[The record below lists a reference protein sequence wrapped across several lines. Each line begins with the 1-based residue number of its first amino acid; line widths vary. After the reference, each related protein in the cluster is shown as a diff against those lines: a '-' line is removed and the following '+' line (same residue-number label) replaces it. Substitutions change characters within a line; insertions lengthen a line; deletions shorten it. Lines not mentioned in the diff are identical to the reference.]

1 MCMFST
7 PDAPPPPEMPPE
19 RAAARLPDG
28 ETARS
33 TAGRRTQ
40 DRVRA
45 GTNTILT
52 SGSGVTSSADT
63 SKKTL
68 LGG

>member
-1 MCMFST
+1 MCMFK
-7 PDAPPPPEMPPE
+7 PDIPEPQMAAE
-19 RAAARLPDG
+19 RAAERLPDG

-33 TAGRRTQ
+33 TAGRRTA

-45 GTNTILT
+45 GTDTILT
-52 SGSGVTSSADT
+52 SGQGVTSMADT

-68 LGG
+68 LGA

>member
-1 MCMFST
+1 MCFFNG
-7 PDAPPPPEMPPE
+7 PDTPPPPEMPPE
-19 RAAARLPDG
+19 RAATRLPDG

-52 SGSGVTSSADT
+52 SGSGVTSTADT
-63 SKKTL
+63 AKKTL
-68 LGG
+68 LGQ

>member
-1 MCMFST
+1 MCMFSS
-7 PDAPPPPEMPPE
+7 PSMPAAPTMAPE
-19 RAAARLPDG
+19 RAAERMPDG

-40 DRVRA
+40 DRIRA
-45 GTNTILT
+45 GQDTILT
-52 SGSGVTSSADT
+52 SGSGVTSTAET